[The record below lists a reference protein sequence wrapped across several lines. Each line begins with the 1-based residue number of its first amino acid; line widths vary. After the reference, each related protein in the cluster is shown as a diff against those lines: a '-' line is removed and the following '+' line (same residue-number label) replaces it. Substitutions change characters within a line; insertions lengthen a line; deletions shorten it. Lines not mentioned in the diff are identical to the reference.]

1 MVRLG
6 SSSKPATVSIGG
18 SSGKTTTTPA
28 KSSSSTSS
36 TAQKLSSLEKTLAP
50 ATQAKAPAPAPSIT
64 EFIKS
69 TGPTSL
75 PAYESETRL
84 DFQSKTTTVT
94 PAKAPTPT
102 APVSTSQTPAQAIQS
117 SIASSVN
124 VPITPELL
132 AARNEGLKPL
142 SAPIPTTGLGSK
154 VAVVATGGALK
165 GGIAAL
171 TEPEPVKTIKYV
183 PITAPTYSL
192 QETLAI
198 SEAMKK
204 ATELAT
210 PPSINVA
217 PVPLDEIATA
227 PAAKV
232 AAIANTLLENTARL
246 NQVLASATQPPA
258 AIDVSSKVEA
268 ALKSSLKT
276 GNVDKLQQTTNTIL
290 NAVNKVAEQAG
301 NVAVKKIDTEKAALY
316 SLSNSALNNLVSIA
330 NNEFNKAN
338 TVKTAT
344 DLKSAAD
351 KSVSKILEI
360 GKAADQV
367 TQLAKL
373 QVSNAVTQKKA
384 ENRTIADNAVQ
395 TATRLNAI
403 TIRPGQSAS
412 SVASA
417 IYSQLY
423 ADAPTSAAI
432 FAERMGA
439 INDALKPYVKSGKV
453 DSTKIASI
461 RQDLLPSIQAE
472 DWSKVSTGIDSED
485 QRRGIGKYAA
495 KSSTVSESKAT
506 PTAAPVSPGIATTT
520 GGGAG
525 ARAETKSVEKNIFT
539 QIGDAVT
546 GTYNTAIEKLFGT
559 GATPETKPK
568 TSTTAAKATISSTP
582 GAALDINKT
591 YVTPTGDV
599 LPGSKISK
607 VEFAKGGFSE
617 YTKPVPES
625 STSTTISTSVQK
637 PPGAVAVKGSVEGRV
652 VNVDPDVYK
661 ALKSTGYK
669 DNQIADSLA
678 SGKMGIY
685 ASNDGKVKIAMQ
697 SSVPN
702 AAMSD
707 SGLFSVET
715 FKTVKDSTGKS
726 VPVNEWS
733 YRKTAYL
740 GLSDTEIGD
749 LGQDLLNRAATL
761 DVGSAKKPET
771 GWADILITELGTIL
785 QVPDMRAADSG
796 MFTLKPLTNAQIPD
810 PLKDPWG
817 YADWLS
823 KKPYMAMMG
832 PGYENGYEVQPT
844 VQGLIQLDKI
854 AKDLAK
860 PGSTFTDVPV
870 IGGMNQYELF
880 KNALTYA
887 DAETVAEIA
896 KNNPRVILGAATDP
910 VMQPVLESKLGSTE
924 YKSTLDKAMT
934 PAEKKFTKDVEKE
947 RGFSSALTYLP
958 RGSDATDLQ
967 LYKGVQVLAFA
978 ENIVTEPLT
987 PSEAINTALA
997 PVIIF
1002 GVAPIR
1008 LVSKAGKI
1016 EEGLRLMKASDGT
1029 IDAYRGTELVGKIG
1043 YSVDN
1048 PNIIRLETMD
1058 GKIFELS
1065 KDGKEAV
1072 EVAATAKTTVAGEKT
1087 VTGKPIIPVAT
1098 AADAGKVPIVSSTA
1112 PGIGIRAADVKG
1124 GLLTTPTDAKT
1135 AAGIDI
1141 SRSVTGEPITAET
1154 LAARN
1159 AGLKPIG
1166 AASEKTISFKGV
1178 KTEAATETKFFDTKK
1193 NVIVDDGFKPFD
1205 VVDPTGNR
1213 FTIAK
1218 VRDTGVME
1226 TTDGRYLVDIDGKGN
1241 YYQVHK
1247 DYVPANK
1254 VVLTTDE
1261 YGNPAITKVSRP
1273 GSVDTWQVTYT
1284 DDFGEV
1290 HNVVTTRKITTN
1302 DDALE
1307 LAVEWDARLKALPDQ
1322 YQTVGSHAPTP
1333 VADEMLGGP
1342 NGYGG
1347 EMGDAGPIGGGGGG
1361 YIDDAT
1367 GGNIVTGQDVSQW
1380 TYNQNWG
1387 AELRSLDNGKTWQ
1400 VKDPETG
1407 NILSTTEYEELVLQR
1422 TADRSPKY
1430 DAELNTYTKLNKDGS
1445 RVYQDSAGNWV
1456 SKTDLDAER
1465 AAIARNNPTYTYGID
1480 EAKNNARTRTN
1491 SATGDVQY
1499 MDPQTGN
1506 WMSKEQFEKLLAA
1519 EETPIWNSEGGYYYF
1534 RKNDGTFEILNPY
1547 TNVRQTPEEYGKYLS
1562 DRLAETT
1569 PTTTTPTTTTPTEYT
1584 PSYVTPTQTEL
1595 SDLYNSLVSSLSSRT
1610 GGADAVADAWTRFTQ
1625 TADFGTLTQSGDV
1638 SLLAKAK
1645 NGEVLTETEIARV
1658 QYLRSQ
1664 MSDTARIAFDEAIGE
1679 TPINIMSL
1687 SDFQN
1692 HVTASRD
1699 SIKNLSDAD
1708 IKSSN
1713 LGPEKEI
1720 IVHQSKAEANMDD
1733 FLQFEE
1739 FKSASKA
1746 DQDVIMDEIRYFI
1759 GEPTTTSNL
1768 LDKFNTIKSTW
1779 TAKATLAWNKIVEAL
1794 KSAKELISQMPASW
1808 IDANAD
1814 YNMAELILGNNKYS
1828 DILIVTGTKGP
1839 TKASLAKAFEKATND
1854 GTIISGANDWQ
1865 AAVHKFKKMDGW
1877 VVRSPEGEF
1886 SFIRKNDIVFSADE
1900 AMNVAATPAKMFF
1913 WEKPVNVPTEFKVPD
1928 NASGSK
1934 VVAINKADPYAA
1946 DEAVWK
1952 GLTESGGLDFDMSK
1966 EFVKIDLLTEDGILW
1981 STVRE
1986 ADKSGSFQIGRTV
1999 EIVEKDAVRVG
2010 ELSGID
2016 LQNLDAATFRSLLED
2031 PDVISNI
2038 RAIPDEDLQYL
2049 TKYLDETR
2057 AKMVDDVRKS
2067 PEITPEVV
2075 PTETPSIKVPEE
2087 TPSTRTPET
2096 APDAITPESLASE
2109 YQEAQ
2114 RAVAAKTAER
2124 IAVEDEL
2131 SDLGRQIQ
2139 ELGSKLEAAPAR
2151 EKAGIKSQ
2159 IDGLKA
2165 QVDALK
2171 NRARRLNQEVY
2182 DSRNVQQARG
2192 NQIINGQT
2200 TVDDLIR
2207 QLDGLSVR
2215 DGRAALDEALAKSD
2229 DLKAYLRNTSREEAE
2244 SLAMA
2249 ISEKL
2254 GSDRS
2259 AAEKIM
2265 GFHYQ
2270 GAVSRIDDATRAK
2283 MSATDQEYIRKAM
2296 TRQLNQNDYQQVT
2309 RIVDNARAYEGVSV
2323 GADLGRLKL
2332 DNILDSSMAN
2342 KSDELRKLLEDP
2354 DVRAA
2359 LKDEAFA
2366 DEAFNK
2372 VYDVDPVVGQ
2382 RYQRAGQDAI
2392 ISDIKAHPNYNS
2404 LSGKQKEFIEAFY
2417 SKRIIT
2423 PDDLETL
2430 AQIREILPMDKFTKF
2445 IRGSVLG
2452 SAGAVARWAYRNKF
2466 KITGSLI
2473 GGWAVANSALFIYF
2487 AAEEGVQ
2494 SLIQLTGYNVPEDMF
2509 AEQMNAIGIPAIN
2522 SIKEKLAPFD
2532 WFLDNVPFARNVFP
2546 APDGFK
2552 WFMDWAA
2559 LGQIA
2564 DKLGK
2569 LERAG
2574 VWVKD
2579 EGCDSFG
2586 EGCWGHIRPESER
2599 PQYWALHPETIAFCN
2614 GDLVRRIYDMQDDGS
2629 VGPNNMIAKGL
2640 GITDPNEAIAV
2651 GLGHMI
2657 AAGNQGAKD
2666 TLTKEFTNAY
2676 NQLVKGGA
2684 ESELANQAYMNAK
2697 ANITAEPATGPVIT
2711 PDNYYVDQQG
2721 HVIKGS
2727 DVKDPSAIIGQMM
2740 PDGTV
2745 KSLTTVGSTS
2755 PVITMDGLT
2764 PQQRAVLG
2772 VAPTSIDA
2780 VSRYAQYNGSQPQD
2794 AIVWRAIFTNADGS
2808 INMKKLE
2815 SAYPDMTPAQITAIF
2830 QKEAVSKT
2838 ISNEL
2843 AAISDPVVLAAKIKE
2858 YKASGLVDDNARIEQ
2873 YMPAE
2878 QAAIFTARQN
2888 NPANFKVTATGT
2900 TVSWI
2905 DDTGYP
2911 HTTGIIQSGKLLNPL
2926 TGQYDI
2932 DQKKTTSDG
2941 SEYTIDTGK
2950 YAEFIN
2956 SGSTDIEAFLA
2967 NDENYNQTWRGSGSK
2982 TSGGGGGGGSGG
2994 YSSGRS
3000 GGSTYSKSTGETGI
3014 FIDAAGLNAD
3024 VYEGTERI
3032 GSTDEIISV
3041 EAGIHTITIKKD
3053 GYKPYTLPVQVYNGS
3068 IARKSVT
3075 LYQDTSTTTKS
3086 RAVRFAEAMG
3096 GVEAITPDHIVYA
3109 YAIAR
3114 SNTSLA
3120 SSAKSEAFPAI
3131 TGNWAF
3137 VADDVKELITLYR
3150 EA

>member
-28 KSSSSTSS
+28 SKTSSSSSS
-36 TAQKLSSLEKTLAP
+36 VDSKLSSLEKLLAP
-50 ATQAKAPAPAPSIT
+50 LSQPKAAPAPEPSYEHEKVL
-64 EFIKS
+64 EFY
-69 TGPTSL
+69 P
-75 PAYESETRL
+75 
-84 DFQSKTTTVT
+84 KT
-94 PAKAPTPT
+94 TPT
-102 APVSTSQTPAQAIQS
+102 APVKTATTTPTPAQAIQA
-117 SIASSVN
+117 SIASGVN
-124 VPITPELL
+124 VPITPETL

-142 SAPIPTTGLGSK
+142 SAPTPTTGLGSK
-154 VAVVATGGALK
+154 VAAVK

-204 ATELAT
+204 AVELAT

-232 AAIANTLLENTARL
+232 AAIANTLLENTTRL

-290 NAVNKVAEQAG
+290 NAVNKVAEQAS

-373 QVSNAVTQKKA
+373 QVSNAVKQKMT

-403 TIRPGQSAS
+403 TISPGQSAS
-412 SVASA
+412 SVASV

-423 ADAPTSAAI
+423 ADTPTSAAI
-432 FAERMGA
+432 VAERMGA

-506 PTAAPVSPGIATTT
+506 PTAAPVSPGIATTG

-568 TSTTAAKATISSTP
+568 TSTTAAKAAISSTP

-607 VEFAKGGFSE
+607 VEFAKGGFTE

-707 SGLFSVET
+707 SGLFSVEP

-771 GWADILITELGTIL
+771 GLADIVMTELGTVF

-796 MFTLKPLTNAQIPD
+796 MFTLKPLTNAQVPD

-823 KKPYMAMMG
+823 KKPYMALMG
-832 PGYENGYEVQPT
+832 EGFENGYQLQPT

-896 KNNPRVILGAATDP
+896 KNNPRAILGAATDP

-934 PAEKKFTKDVEKE
+934 TAEKKFTKDVEKE

-958 RGSDATDLQ
+958 RGSDAIDLQ

-978 ENIVTEPLT
+978 ESIVTEPLT
-987 PSEAINTALA
+987 PSEAVNTALA

-1002 GVAPIR
+1002 GAAPIR

-1098 AADAGKVPIVSSTA
+1098 AADAGKVPIVSSTT

-1166 AASEKTISFKGV
+1166 AASEKTISFKGAT
-1178 KTEAATETKFFDTKK
+1178 TEAATETKFFDMKK
-1193 NVIVDDGFKPFD
+1193 NVIVDDGFKPFS
-1205 VVDPTGNR
+1205 VVDPTGNK
-1213 FTIAK
+1213 FTITK
-1218 VRDTGVME
+1218 VRETGVME
-1226 TTDGRYLVDIDGKGN
+1226 TADGKFLVDIDGKGT

-1247 DYVPANK
+1247 DYVPANRTA
-1254 VVLTTDE
+1254 LALDE
-1261 YGNPAITKVSRP
+1261 AGNPMISKVSRP
-1273 GSVDTWQVTYT
+1273 GDVDTWQITYT
-1284 DDFGEV
+1284 DDFGNV
-1290 HNVVTTRKITTN
+1290 QNVVTTRQINNT
-1302 DDALE
+1302 DDALD
-1307 LAVEWDARLKALPDQ
+1307 LAIEWDARLKALPDQ
-1322 YQTVGSHAPTP
+1322 YQPVGSHAPTP

-1361 YIDDAT
+1361 YIDNAT

-1387 AELRSLDNGKTWQ
+1387 AELRSIDNGKTWQ

-1480 EAKNNARTRTN
+1480 ESKNNARTRTN

-1562 DRLAETT
+1562 DRLAETTPTTTT

-1664 MSDTARIAFDEAIGE
+1664 MSDTARIAFDEAMGE

-1814 YNMAELILGNNKYS
+1814 YNMAELILGNSKYS
-1828 DILIVTGTKGP
+1828 DILVVTGTKGP

-2016 LQNLDAATFRSLLED
+2016 LQNLDAAAFRALLED
-2031 PDVISNI
+2031 PSVVSSLK
-2038 RAIPDEDLQYL
+2038 AIPDEDLQYL
-2049 TKYLDETR
+2049 TKYLDDTR
-2057 AKMVDDVRKS
+2057 IKMVEDVRM
-2067 PEITPEVV
+2067 TPEVRPV
-2075 PTETPSIKVPEE
+2075 AEVTPTETPSIRVPEE
-2087 TPSTRTPET
+2087 TP
-2096 APDAITPESLASE
+2096 APSAVTPESLASE

-2114 RAVAAKTAER
+2114 KAVAAKIAER
-2124 IAVEDEL
+2124 IATEDKL

-2139 ELGSKLEAAPAR
+2139 ELGSKLEDAPSK
-2151 EKAGIKSQ
+2151 EKAGLKSQ

-2171 NRARRLNQEVY
+2171 NKARRLNQEVY
-2182 DSRNVQQARG
+2182 DTRNVQQARG
-2192 NQIINGQT
+2192 TQLINGQT
-2200 TVDDLIR
+2200 TVDDLVR
-2207 QLDGLSVR
+2207 QLDSMSVR
-2215 DGRAALDEALAKSD
+2215 DGKAALDEALAKSD
-2229 DLKAYLRNTSREEAE
+2229 DLKTYLRNTSREEAE
-2244 SLAMA
+2244 QLAMT

-2254 GSDRS
+2254 GSDRT

-2270 GAVSRIDDATRAK
+2270 GAVGRIDDATRAK

-2296 TRQLNQNDYQQVT
+2296 TRQLNQNDYQQIT
-2309 RIVDNARAYEGVSV
+2309 RIVDNAGAYQGVSV
-2323 GADLGRLKL
+2323 GSDLGRLKL
-2332 DNILDSSMAN
+2332 DNILDSSLAN
-2342 KSDELRKLLEDP
+2342 KSDELQKLLTDA
-2354 DVRAA
+2354 DVKVA
-2359 LKDEAFA
+2359 LKDETFA
-2366 DEAFNK
+2366 DEAFGRI
-2372 VYDVDPVVGQ
+2372 YDINPDVAT
-2382 RYQRAGQDAI
+2382 RYQKAAQDSI
-2392 ISDIKAHPNYNS
+2392 ISDMKADPKYNN
-2404 LSGKQKEFIEAFY
+2404 LSADDKKFIDEFY
-2417 SKRIIT
+2417 SKRT
-2423 PDDLETL
+2423 YTHEDMERL
-2430 AQIREILPMDKFTKF
+2430 ARIRQNMPASTFSRL
-2445 IRGSVLG
+2445 IRGGAIG
-2452 SAGAVARWAYRNKF
+2452 SASIIKNLATHPK
-2466 KITGSLI
+2466 SLI
-2473 GGWAVANSALFIYF
+2473 SGAFKTWILANGAMFVYF
-2487 AAEEGVQ
+2487 AVEEGLQ
-2494 SLIQLTGYNVPEDMF
+2494 TMIQMTGWNTPLDEYMEYMSGQGISSYEHAMSILSPFNWILDNIPGSGIIFPAAWGFRWYSEGP
-2509 AEQMNAIGIPAIN
+2509 AIGLM
-2522 SIKEKLAPFD
+2522 S
-2532 WFLDNVPFARNVFP
+2532 
-2546 APDGFK
+2546 
-2552 WFMDWAA
+2552 
-2559 LGQIA
+2559 
-2564 DKLGK
+2564 DKIDK
-2569 LERAG
+2569 G
-2574 VWVKD
+2574 VRGGLWTKD
-2579 EGCDSFG
+2579 ESCEFG
-2586 EGCWGHIRPESER
+2586 PGCWGQIRPESER
-2599 PQYWALHPETIAFCN
+2599 PAYWAQHPETMAHLD
-2614 GDLVRRIYDMQDDGS
+2614 GDTLRRIYDIQADGS
-2629 VGPNNMIAKGL
+2629 IGPNNLIAKGL
-2640 GITDPNEAIAV
+2640 GITDPELAKQI
-2651 GLGHMI
+2651 GLGHFI
-2657 AAGNQGAKD
+2657 AASNQGAKD
-2666 TLTKEFTNAY
+2666 TLTKEFGGAY
-2676 NQLVKGGA
+2676 DLLVKGGA
-2684 ESELANQAYMNAK
+2684 ISELANKAYTDLVGPTTT
-2697 ANITAEPATGPVIT
+2697 ITID
-2711 PDNYYVDQQG
+2711 PDAQYVDQTG
-2721 HVIKGS
+2721 KVVYGRDIT
-2727 DVKDPSAIIGQMM
+2727 DPSQIIGQVMA
-2740 PDGTV
+2740 DGTV
-2745 KSLTTVGSTS
+2745 RQLSTIGSTT
-2755 PVITMDGLT
+2755 PGMTAEGITA
-2764 PQQRAVLG
+2764 QQRAVLA
-2772 VAPTSIDA
+2772 VAPTSLDA
-2780 VSRYAQYNGSQPQD
+2780 ATKYAQYGKTGTD
-2794 AIVWRAIFTNADGS
+2794 ADAVMWRSIFLNPDGS
-2808 INMKKLE
+2808 LDVSKLK
-2815 SAYPDMTPAQITAIF
+2815 SMYPDMTAAQMSAIF
-2830 QKEAVSKT
+2830 PKEAINKAIQNDLASAT
-2838 ISNEL
+2838 DPTEL
-2843 AAISDPVVLAAKIKE
+2843 SRKIAE
-2858 YKASGLVDDNARIEQ
+2858 YKASGLIDENARIEQ
-2873 YMPAE
+2873 YMPAD

-2888 NPANFKVTATGT
+2888 NPANFKATASGNTL
-2900 TVSWI
+2900 SWI

-2911 HTTGIIQSGKLLNPL
+2911 HTANIIQSGKLFNPT

-2932 DQKKTTSDG
+2932 DQKKTESDG
-2941 SEYTIDTGK
+2941 SEFTIDTGK

-2956 SGSTDIEAFLA
+2956 SGSKDIAAFLA
-2967 NDENYNQTWRGSGSK
+2967 DKENYIQTWKGTGSTSK
-2982 TSGGGGGGGSGG
+2982 TSSGGGGGGGS
-2994 YSSGRS
+2994 SSYKS

-3014 FIDAAGLNAD
+3014 FIDAAGLNAE
-3024 VYEGTERI
+3024 VYENGAVI
-3032 GSTDEIISV
+3032 GSTDEIIGV
-3041 EAGIHTITIKKD
+3041 EAGVHTITIKKD

>member
-69 TGPTSL
+69 TGPTSQ

-204 ATELAT
+204 AVELAT

-290 NAVNKVAEQAG
+290 NAVNKVAEQAS

-338 TVKTAT
+338 AVKTAT

-373 QVSNAVTQKKA
+373 QVSNAVKQKMT

-403 TIRPGQSAS
+403 TISPGQSAS
-412 SVASA
+412 SVASV

-423 ADAPTSAAI
+423 ADTPTSAAI
-432 FAERMGA
+432 VAERMGA

-485 QRRGIGKYAA
+485 RKRGIGKYAA
-495 KSSTVSESKAT
+495 KSSTVSESKAA
-506 PTAAPVSPGIATTT
+506 PTTAPTSPGTATTT
-520 GGGAG
+520 GSGAG
-525 ARAETKSVEKNIFT
+525 ARAETKSVEKNMFA
-539 QIGDAVT
+539 QISDAVT
-546 GTYNTAIEKLFGT
+546 GTYNTAIGKLFGT

-568 TSTTAAKATISSTP
+568 TSTTAAKAAISSTP

-607 VEFAKGGFSE
+607 VEFAKGGFTE
-617 YTKPVPES
+617 YTKPVPKS

-761 DVGSAKKPET
+761 DVGSAKTPKT
-771 GWADILITELGTIL
+771 GWVDSIVTELGTL
-785 QVPDMRAADSG
+785 VQVPDMRSVDSG

-810 PLKDPWG
+810 AKTDPLG

-823 KKPYMAMMG
+823 KKPYMELMG
-832 PGYENGYEVQPT
+832 PGYENGYQVQPT
-844 VQGLIQLDKI
+844 VSGLIQMNQI
-854 AKDLAK
+854 AKDLSK
-860 PGSTFTDVPV
+860 PGTTLADVPV
-870 IGGMNQYELF
+870 VGGLNQYEVF
-880 KNALTYA
+880 KNAITYA
-887 DAETVAEIA
+887 DKATIAEIA
-896 KNNPRVILGAATDP
+896 KNNPRAILGAATDV
-910 VMQPVLESKLGSTE
+910 VMQPVLEAKLGSAG
-924 YKSTLDKAMT
+924 YKNTINNAMT
-934 PAEKKFTKDVEKE
+934 SDEKKYVDEMEKE
-947 RGFSSALTYLP
+947 RGFS
-958 RGSDATDLQ
+958 
-967 LYKGVQVLAFA
+967 
-978 ENIVTEPLT
+978 
-987 PSEAINTALA
+987 TALA
-997 PVIIF
+997 YLPTAAAGKDLMNYSSAQTLALAESVIGPITPSATLNAALF
-1002 GVAPIR
+1002 LPLTIGASPIR

-1016 EEGLRLMKASDGT
+1016 EDGLQLIKAADGT
-1029 IDAYRGTELVGKIG
+1029 IDAYRGTEIIGKVGAAAN
-1043 YSVDN
+1043 D
-1048 PNIIRLETMD
+1048 PNVIRLETLD
-1058 GKIFELS
+1058 GKVFELS
-1065 KDGKEAV
+1065 RDGKQAV
-1072 EVAATAKTTVAGEKT
+1072 EVAATTKTTIAGEQT
-1087 VTGKPIIPVAT
+1087 VTGKPIIPVTKAVDAT
-1098 AADAGKVPIVSSTA
+1098 KVPTVSSTA
-1112 PGIGIRAADVKG
+1112 PGIGIRAGETPG
-1124 GLLTTPTDAKT
+1124 GMLTIPTDAKA
-1135 AAGIDI
+1135 AAGVDT
-1141 SRSVTGEPITAET
+1141 SKLTRSVTGEPITAET

-1159 AGLKPIG
+1159 EGLKPLG
-1166 AASEKTISFKGV
+1166 AASEKTKTISFAGT
-1178 KTEAATETKFFDTKK
+1178 KTDATTETKFFDMKK
-1193 NVIVDDGFKPFD
+1193 NVIIDDGFKQFD

-1273 GSVDTWQVTYT
+1273 GSVDTWQITYM

-1290 HNVVTTRKITTN
+1290 QNVVTTRKITTN

-1322 YQTVGSHAPTP
+1322 YQPTGSHAPTP

-1367 GGNIVTGQDVSQW
+1367 GGNIVAGQDVSQW

-1664 MSDTARIAFDEAIGE
+1664 MSDTARIAFDEAMGE

-1794 KSAKELISQMPASW
+1794 KSAKELISQMPVSW
-1808 IDANAD
+1808 IDDNAD
-1814 YNMAELILGNNKYS
+1814 FNMAELILGNSKYS
-1828 DILIVTGTKGP
+1828 DILVVTGTKGP
-1839 TKASLAKAFEKATND
+1839 TKASLVKAFEKATQE
-1854 GTIISGANDWQ
+1854 GTVIAGANDWQ

-2038 RAIPDEDLQYL
+2038 RAIPDEELQYL
-2049 TKYLDETR
+2049 TKYLDDTR
-2057 AKMVDDVRKS
+2057 VAMVDDIRK
-2067 PEITPEVV
+2067 TPEVRPAVETV
-2075 PTETPSIKVPEE
+2075 PTETPSIRVPEE
-2087 TPSTRTPET
+2087 APSPGAVTPEG
-2096 APDAITPESLASE
+2096 LASE

-2114 RAVAAKTAER
+2114 KAVAAKTAER
-2124 IAVEDEL
+2124 IATEDEL
-2131 SDLGRQIQ
+2131 SNLGRQMQ
-2139 ELGSKLEAAPAR
+2139 ELGAKLEDAPSR

-2165 QVDALK
+2165 QADALK

-2182 DSRNVQQARG
+2182 DTRNVQQSRG
-2192 NQIINGQT
+2192 NQLINGQT
-2200 TVDDLIR
+2200 TVDDLLN

-2215 DGRAALDEALAKSD
+2215 DGRSALDEALAKSE
-2229 DLKAYLRNTSREEAE
+2229 DLKTYLRNTSREEAE
-2244 SLAMA
+2244 QLAMS

-2270 GAVSRIDDATRAK
+2270 GAVGRIDDVTRAK

-2309 RIVDNARAYEGVSV
+2309 RIVDNAGAYQGVSAE
-2323 GADLGRLKL
+2323 ADLGRLKL
-2332 DNILDSSMAN
+2332 DNILDSSMAG
-2342 KSDELRKLLEDP
+2342 KTDELKKLLADK

-2359 LKDEAFA
+2359 LKDETFA
-2366 DEAFNK
+2366 DEAFGK
-2372 VYDVDPVVGQ
+2372 IYDVDPNVATQ
-2382 RYQRAGQDAI
+2382 YQKAAQDRIIADMKADPKYNNLSAGD
-2392 ISDIKAHPNYNS
+2392 K
-2404 LSGKQKEFIEAFY
+2404 KFIDEFY
-2417 SKRIIT
+2417 SKRTYTHEDMERLARIRQNMPASTFSRLIRGGVIGSASIIKNLATHPKSLIKGAFKTWIVANGAMFVYFAVEEGIQTMIQMTGWNT
-2423 PDDLETL
+2423 PIDEYMEYMNGQGI
-2430 AQIREILPMDKFTKF
+2430 ASYEHAMEILSPFNWILDN
-2445 IRGSVLG
+2445 IPG
-2452 SAGAVARWAYRNKF
+2452 SAIIFPTAWGFRWY
-2466 KITGSLI
+2466 
-2473 GGWAVANSALFIYF
+2473 
-2487 AAEEGVQ
+2487 AE
-2494 SLIQLTGYNVPEDMF
+2494 D
-2509 AEQMNAIGIPAIN
+2509 AAIGLMNDKI
-2522 SIKEKLAPFD
+2522 EKG
-2532 WFLDNVPFARNVFP
+2532 N
-2546 APDGFK
+2546 
-2552 WFMDWAA
+2552 
-2559 LGQIA
+2559 
-2564 DKLGK
+2564 
-2569 LERAG
+2569 RAG
-2574 VWVKD
+2574 LWIKD
-2579 EGCDSFG
+2579 ESCKFG
-2586 EGCWGHIRPESER
+2586 PGCWGKIRPESER
-2599 PQYWALHPETIAFCN
+2599 PAYWAQHPETMANID
-2614 GDLVRRIYDMQDDGS
+2614 GDTLRRIYDIQPDGS
-2629 VGPNNMIAKGL
+2629 IGPNNLIAKGL
-2640 GITDPNEAIAV
+2640 GITDPELAKQI
-2651 GLGHMI
+2651 GLGHFI
-2657 AAGNQGAKD
+2657 SASNQGAKD
-2666 TLTKEFTNAY
+2666 TLTKEFGGAY
-2676 NQLVKGGA
+2676 DLLIKGGA
-2684 ESELANQAYMNAK
+2684 ISELANKAYLEAKGQTSTMTIDPNAQY
-2697 ANITAEPATGPVIT
+2697 IDQTGKVIL
-2711 PDNYYVDQQG
+2711 G
-2721 HVIKGS
+2721 K
-2727 DVKDPSAIIGQMM
+2727 DVTDPSQIIGQVM

-2745 KSLTTVGSTS
+2745 KQLSTIGSTT
-2755 PVITMDGLT
+2755 PGMTAEGITA
-2764 PQQRAVLG
+2764 QQRAVLA
-2772 VAPTSIDA
+2772 VAPTSLDA
-2780 VSRYAQYNGSQPQD
+2780 ATKYAQYGKTGTD
-2794 AIVWRAIFTNADGS
+2794 ADAVMWRSIFLKSDGS
-2808 INMKKLE
+2808 LDVDKLK
-2815 SAYPDMTPAQITAIF
+2815 SMYPDMTAAQMSAIF
-2830 QKEAVSKT
+2830 PKEAINKSIQNDLASATSPTELSK
-2838 ISNEL
+2838 
-2843 AAISDPVVLAAKIKE
+2843 KIAE
-2858 YKASGLVDDNARIEQ
+2858 YKASGLIDENARIEQ
-2873 YMPAE
+2873 YMPAD

-2888 NPANFKVTATGT
+2888 NPANFRISATGT
-2900 TVSWI
+2900 TISWI

-2911 HTTGIIQSGKLLNPL
+2911 HTTNMIQSGKLLNPA

-2941 SEYTIDTGK
+2941 SEYTIDPGK
-2950 YAEFIN
+2950 YAAFIN

-2967 NDENYNQTWRGSGSK
+2967 DNENYNQTWRGSGTTSK
-2982 TSGGGGGGGSGG
+2982 SSGGGGGGGSSG
-2994 YSSGRS
+2994 YKS
-3000 GGSTYSKSTGETGI
+3000 GGSTYTKSTGETGI
-3014 FIDAAGLNAD
+3014 FIDSAGLNAE
-3024 VYEGTERI
+3024 VYENGALI
-3032 GSTDEIISV
+3032 GSTDEIIGV
-3041 EAGIHTITIKKD
+3041 EAGVHTITIKKD

-3086 RAVRFAEAMG
+3086 RAARFAEAMG
-3096 GVEAITPDHIVYA
+3096 GIEAITPDHIVYA
-3109 YAIAR
+3109 YAVAR
-3114 SNTSLA
+3114 NNTSLA
-3120 SSAKSEAFPAI
+3120 TSAKSEAFPAI

-3137 VADDVKELITLYR
+3137 VADDVKELIALYR

>member
-1 MVRLG
+1 
-6 SSSKPATVSIGG
+6 
-18 SSGKTTTTPA
+18 
-28 KSSSSTSS
+28 
-36 TAQKLSSLEKTLAP
+36 
-50 ATQAKAPAPAPSIT
+50 
-64 EFIKS
+64 
-69 TGPTSL
+69 
-75 PAYESETRL
+75 
-84 DFQSKTTTVT
+84 
-94 PAKAPTPT
+94 
-102 APVSTSQTPAQAIQS
+102 
-117 SIASSVN
+117 
-124 VPITPELL
+124 
-132 AARNEGLKPL
+132 
-142 SAPIPTTGLGSK
+142 
-154 VAVVATGGALK
+154 
-165 GGIAAL
+165 
-171 TEPEPVKTIKYV
+171 
-183 PITAPTYSL
+183 
-192 QETLAI
+192 
-198 SEAMKK
+198 
-204 ATELAT
+204 
-210 PPSINVA
+210 
-217 PVPLDEIATA
+217 
-227 PAAKV
+227 
-232 AAIANTLLENTARL
+232 
-246 NQVLASATQPPA
+246 
-258 AIDVSSKVEA
+258 
-268 ALKSSLKT
+268 
-276 GNVDKLQQTTNTIL
+276 
-290 NAVNKVAEQAG
+290 
-301 NVAVKKIDTEKAALY
+301 
-316 SLSNSALNNLVSIA
+316 
-330 NNEFNKAN
+330 
-338 TVKTAT
+338 
-344 DLKSAAD
+344 
-351 KSVSKILEI
+351 
-360 GKAADQV
+360 
-367 TQLAKL
+367 
-373 QVSNAVTQKKA
+373 
-384 ENRTIADNAVQ
+384 
-395 TATRLNAI
+395 
-403 TIRPGQSAS
+403 
-412 SVASA
+412 
-417 IYSQLY
+417 
-423 ADAPTSAAI
+423 
-432 FAERMGA
+432 
-439 INDALKPYVKSGKV
+439 
-453 DSTKIASI
+453 
-461 RQDLLPSIQAE
+461 
-472 DWSKVSTGIDSED
+472 
-485 QRRGIGKYAA
+485 
-495 KSSTVSESKAT
+495 
-506 PTAAPVSPGIATTT
+506 
-520 GGGAG
+520 
-525 ARAETKSVEKNIFT
+525 
-539 QIGDAVT
+539 
-546 GTYNTAIEKLFGT
+546 
-559 GATPETKPK
+559 
-568 TSTTAAKATISSTP
+568 
-582 GAALDINKT
+582 
-591 YVTPTGDV
+591 
-599 LPGSKISK
+599 
-607 VEFAKGGFSE
+607 
-617 YTKPVPES
+617 
-625 STSTTISTSVQK
+625 
-637 PPGAVAVKGSVEGRV
+637 
-652 VNVDPDVYK
+652 
-661 ALKSTGYK
+661 
-669 DNQIADSLA
+669 
-678 SGKMGIY
+678 
-685 ASNDGKVKIAMQ
+685 
-697 SSVPN
+697 
-702 AAMSD
+702 
-707 SGLFSVET
+707 
-715 FKTVKDSTGKS
+715 
-726 VPVNEWS
+726 
-733 YRKTAYL
+733 
-740 GLSDTEIGD
+740 
-749 LGQDLLNRAATL
+749 
-761 DVGSAKKPET
+761 
-771 GWADILITELGTIL
+771 
-785 QVPDMRAADSG
+785 
-796 MFTLKPLTNAQIPD
+796 
-810 PLKDPWG
+810 
-817 YADWLS
+817 
-823 KKPYMAMMG
+823 
-832 PGYENGYEVQPT
+832 
-844 VQGLIQLDKI
+844 
-854 AKDLAK
+854 
-860 PGSTFTDVPV
+860 
-870 IGGMNQYELF
+870 
-880 KNALTYA
+880 
-887 DAETVAEIA
+887 
-896 KNNPRVILGAATDP
+896 
-910 VMQPVLESKLGSTE
+910 
-924 YKSTLDKAMT
+924 
-934 PAEKKFTKDVEKE
+934 
-947 RGFSSALTYLP
+947 
-958 RGSDATDLQ
+958 
-967 LYKGVQVLAFA
+967 
-978 ENIVTEPLT
+978 
-987 PSEAINTALA
+987 
-997 PVIIF
+997 
-1002 GVAPIR
+1002 
-1008 LVSKAGKI
+1008 
-1016 EEGLRLMKASDGT
+1016 
-1029 IDAYRGTELVGKIG
+1029 
-1043 YSVDN
+1043 
-1048 PNIIRLETMD
+1048 
-1058 GKIFELS
+1058 
-1065 KDGKEAV
+1065 
-1072 EVAATAKTTVAGEKT
+1072 
-1087 VTGKPIIPVAT
+1087 
-1098 AADAGKVPIVSSTA
+1098 
-1112 PGIGIRAADVKG
+1112 
-1124 GLLTTPTDAKT
+1124 
-1135 AAGIDI
+1135 
-1141 SRSVTGEPITAET
+1141 
-1154 LAARN
+1154 
-1159 AGLKPIG
+1159 
-1166 AASEKTISFKGV
+1166 
-1178 KTEAATETKFFDTKK
+1178 
-1193 NVIVDDGFKPFD
+1193 
-1205 VVDPTGNR
+1205 
-1213 FTIAK
+1213 
-1218 VRDTGVME
+1218 
-1226 TTDGRYLVDIDGKGN
+1226 
-1241 YYQVHK
+1241 VHK
-1247 DYVPANK
+1247 DYVPAKK
-1254 VVLTTDE
+1254 VALTVDE
-1261 YGNPAITKVSRP
+1261 SGNPIITKVSRP
-1273 GSVDTWQVTYT
+1273 GSVDTWQITYT
-1284 DDFGEV
+1284 DDFGNV
-1290 HNVVTTRKITTN
+1290 QDVVTTRPITTN
-1302 DDALE
+1302 DDALA
-1307 LAVEWDARLKALPDQ
+1307 LATEWDARLKSLPEQ
-1322 YQTVGSHAPTP
+1322 YQGTGSHAPTS
-1333 VADEMLGGP
+1333 VSDEMLGGP
-1342 NGYGG
+1342 DGYGG
-1347 EMGDAGPIGGGGGG
+1347 EMGDAGPIGGGGG
-1361 YIDDAT
+1361 YVDDAT
-1367 GGNIVTGQDVSQW
+1367 GGSIVTGQDVSQW
-1380 TYNQNWG
+1380 AYNQNWG
-1387 AELRSLDNGKTWQ
+1387 TELRSLDNGKTWQ

-1407 NILSTTEYEELVLQR
+1407 NILSTTEYEELVLKR

-1445 RVYQDSAGNWV
+1445 KVYQDSAGNWV
-1456 SKTDLDAER
+1456 SKADLDAER

-1480 EAKNNARTRTN
+1480 ETKNNARTRTN
-1491 SATGDVQY
+1491 SVTQEVQY

-1506 WMSKEQFEKLLAA
+1506 WLSKEQFDKLMEA
-1519 EETPIWNSEGGYYYF
+1519 EEAPIWNSEGGYYYF
-1534 RKNDGTFEILNPY
+1534 RNKDGTFEILNPY

-1562 DRLAETT
+1562 DRLAATT
-1569 PTTTTPTTTTPTEYT
+1569 PTTTTPTITTPTTTTPTEYV
-1584 PSYVTPTQTEL
+1584 PSYVAPTQSEL
-1595 SDLYNSLVSSLSSRT
+1595 STLYNDMIASLAARE
-1610 GGADAVADAWTRFTQ
+1610 GGVEGVADAWTRFTQ
-1625 TADFGTLTQSGDV
+1625 TADFGQFAQSGDV

-1645 NGEVLTETEIARV
+1645 NGEILTETEIARI

-1664 MSDTARIAFDEAIGE
+1664 MSDAARIAFDEAVGDA
-1679 TPINIMSL
+1679 PINMMPL
-1687 SDFQN
+1687 SEFQN
-1692 HVTASRD
+1692 HVTASKD

-1720 IVHQSKAEANMDD
+1720 IVHQAKAEANMDD
-1733 FLQFEE
+1733 FLQFNE
-1739 FKSASKA
+1739 FKEASKA

-1759 GEPTTTSNL
+1759 GEPTTTPNL
-1768 LDKFNTIKSTW
+1768 LEKFNAIKATW
-1779 TAKATLAWNKIVEAL
+1779 TAKATLAWNKIVESL

-1808 IDANAD
+1808 LDENAD
-1814 YNMAELILGNNKYS
+1814 FSMAELILGNSKYS
-1828 DILIVTGTKGP
+1828 DILVVTGTKGP
-1839 TKASLAKAFEKATND
+1839 TKASLAKAFEKALQD
-1854 GTIISGANDWQ
+1854 GHAITGANGWQ
-1865 AAVHKFKKMDGW
+1865 AAPHKFKKMDGW
-1877 VVRSPEGEF
+1877 AVRSPEGEF
-1886 SFIRKNDIVFSADE
+1886 QFIRKNDIVFSADE
-1900 AMNVAATPAKMFF
+1900 AMNVASTPVKMFF
-1913 WEKPVNVPTEFKVPD
+1913 WEKPVNVPTDFRVPE

-1934 VVAINKADPYAA
+1934 IVAISKADPYAA

-1952 GLTESGGLDFDMSK
+1952 GLTESGGLDFDMTK
-1966 EFVKIDLLTEDGILW
+1966 DFVKIDLLTEDGILW

-1986 ADKSGSFQIGRTV
+1986 ADKSNAFQIGRTV
-1999 EIVEKDAVRVG
+1999 EVVEKDAVRIG
-2010 ELSGID
+2010 EMSGID
-2016 LQNLDAATFRSLLED
+2016 LQRLDADTFKALVDD
-2031 PDVISNI
+2031 PNVQALI
-2038 RAIPDEDLQYL
+2038 RGIPDEDLQYL

-2309 RIVDNARAYEGVSV
+2309 RIVDNAKAYEGVSV

-2579 EGCDSFG
+2579 EGCDSVG

-2666 TLTKEFTNAY
+2666 TLTKEFTSAY

-3053 GYKPYTLPVQVYNGS
+3053 GYKPYTLPVQVYSGS

-3075 LYQDTSTTTKS
+3075 LYQDTTPDDTKS
-3086 RAVRFAEAMG
+3086 RAVRFVDAMG
-3096 GVEAITPDHIVYA
+3096 GIEAITPDHIVYA

-3114 SNTSLA
+3114 SNTELA
-3120 SSAKSEAFPAI
+3120 TTAKAEATPKI

-3137 VADDVKELITLYR
+3137 VADDVKELIALYR

>member
-36 TAQKLSSLEKTLAP
+36 T
-50 ATQAKAPAPAPSIT
+50 TQAKTPAPSITEFIKSTGPTSLPAPAPSIT

-75 PAYESETRL
+75 PAYESET
-84 DFQSKTTTVT
+84 QTTTVT

-117 SIASSVN
+117 SIASGVN
-124 VPITPELL
+124 VPITPETL

-154 VAVVATGGALK
+154 VAAVATGGALK

-204 ATELAT
+204 AVELAT

-232 AAIANTLLENTARL
+232 AAIANTLLENTTRL

-290 NAVNKVAEQAG
+290 NAVNKVAEQAS

-338 TVKTAT
+338 AVKTAT

-373 QVSNAVTQKKA
+373 QVSNAVKQKMT

-403 TIRPGQSAS
+403 TISPGQSSS

-423 ADAPTSAAI
+423 ANTPAPAATV
-432 FAERMGA
+432 AERMGA
-439 INDALKPYVKSGKV
+439 INDALKPYVKSGKI

-461 RQDLLPSIQAE
+461 RQDLLPLIQAE

-495 KSSTVSESKAT
+495 KSSTVSESKAA
-506 PTAAPVSPGIATTT
+506 PTTAPVSPGIATTT

-525 ARAETKSVEKNIFT
+525 ARAETKSVEKNIFA

-546 GTYNTAIEKLFGT
+546 GAYNTAIEKLFGT

-568 TSTTAAKATISSTP
+568 TSTTAAKAAISSTP

-607 VEFAKGGFSE
+607 VEFAKGGFTE

-707 SGLFSVET
+707 SGLFSVEP

-771 GWADILITELGTIL
+771 GWADILITELGTVL

-796 MFTLKPLTNAQIPD
+796 MFTLKPLTNAQVPD

-817 YADWLS
+817 YAEWVS
-823 KKPYMAMMG
+823 KKPYMALMG
-832 PGYENGYEVQPT
+832 EGFENGYQLQPT

-978 ENIVTEPLT
+978 ESIVTEPLT
-987 PSEAINTALA
+987 PSEAVNTALA

-1112 PGIGIRAADVKG
+1112 PGIGIRAADVEG

-1166 AASEKTISFKGV
+1166 AASEKTTSFKGV

-1380 TYNQNWG
+1380 THNQNWG

-1480 EAKNNARTRTN
+1480 ESKNNARTRTN

-1562 DRLAETT
+1562 DRLAETTPTTTT

-1664 MSDTARIAFDEAIGE
+1664 MSDTARIAFDEAMGE
-1679 TPINIMSL
+1679 TPINIMPL

-1814 YNMAELILGNNKYS
+1814 YNMAELILGNSKYS
-1828 DILIVTGTKGP
+1828 DILVVTGTKGP
-1839 TKASLAKAFEKATND
+1839 TKASLAKAFEKATNE

-2016 LQNLDAATFRSLLED
+2016 LQNLDAATFRSLLKD

-2038 RAIPDEDLQYL
+2038 RAIPDEELQYL
-2049 TKYLDETR
+2049 TKYLDDTR
-2057 AKMVDDVRKS
+2057 VAMVDDIRK
-2067 PEITPEVV
+2067 TPEVRPAVETV
-2075 PTETPSIKVPEE
+2075 PTETPSIRVPEE
-2087 TPSTRTPET
+2087 APSPGAVTPEG
-2096 APDAITPESLASE
+2096 LASE

-2114 RAVAAKTAER
+2114 KAVAAKTAER
-2124 IAVEDEL
+2124 IATEDEL
-2131 SDLGRQIQ
+2131 SNLGRQMQ
-2139 ELGSKLEAAPAR
+2139 ELGAKLEDAPSR

-2165 QVDALK
+2165 QADALK

-2182 DSRNVQQARG
+2182 DTRNVQQSRG
-2192 NQIINGQT
+2192 NQLINGQT
-2200 TVDDLIR
+2200 TVDDLLN

-2215 DGRAALDEALAKSD
+2215 DGRSALDEALAKSE
-2229 DLKAYLRNTSREEAE
+2229 DLKTYLRNTSREEAE
-2244 SLAMA
+2244 QLAMS

-2270 GAVSRIDDATRAK
+2270 GAVGRIDDVTRAK

-2309 RIVDNARAYEGVSV
+2309 RIVDNAGAYQGVSAE
-2323 GADLGRLKL
+2323 ADLGRLKL
-2332 DNILDSSMAN
+2332 DNILDSSMAG
-2342 KSDELRKLLEDP
+2342 KTDELKKLLTDK

-2366 DEAFNK
+2366 DEAFGK
-2372 VYDVDPVVGQ
+2372 IYDVDPNVATQ
-2382 RYQRAGQDAI
+2382 YQKAAQDRIIADMKADPKYNNLSAGD
-2392 ISDIKAHPNYNS
+2392 K
-2404 LSGKQKEFIEAFY
+2404 KFIDEFY
-2417 SKRIIT
+2417 SKRTYTHEDMERLARIRQNMPASTFSRLIRGGAIGSANIIKNLATHPKSLIKGAFKTWIVANGAMFVYFAVEEGIQTMIQMTGWNT
-2423 PDDLETL
+2423 PIDEYMEYMNGQGI
-2430 AQIREILPMDKFTKF
+2430 ASYEHAMEILSPFNWILDN
-2445 IRGSVLG
+2445 IPG
-2452 SAGAVARWAYRNKF
+2452 SAIIFPTAWGFRWY
-2466 KITGSLI
+2466 
-2473 GGWAVANSALFIYF
+2473 
-2487 AAEEGVQ
+2487 AE
-2494 SLIQLTGYNVPEDMF
+2494 D
-2509 AEQMNAIGIPAIN
+2509 AAIGLMNDKI
-2522 SIKEKLAPFD
+2522 EKG
-2532 WFLDNVPFARNVFP
+2532 N
-2546 APDGFK
+2546 
-2552 WFMDWAA
+2552 
-2559 LGQIA
+2559 
-2564 DKLGK
+2564 
-2569 LERAG
+2569 RAG
-2574 VWVKD
+2574 LWIKD
-2579 EGCDSFG
+2579 ESCKFG
-2586 EGCWGHIRPESER
+2586 PGCWGKIRPESER
-2599 PQYWALHPETIAFCN
+2599 PAYWAQHPETMANID
-2614 GDLVRRIYDMQDDGS
+2614 GDTLRRIYDIQPDGS
-2629 VGPNNMIAKGL
+2629 IGPNNLIAKGL
-2640 GITDPNEAIAV
+2640 GITDPELAKQI
-2651 GLGHMI
+2651 GLGHFI
-2657 AAGNQGAKD
+2657 SASNQGAKD
-2666 TLTKEFTNAY
+2666 TLTKEFGGAY
-2676 NQLVKGGA
+2676 DLLVKGGA
-2684 ESELANQAYMNAK
+2684 VSEMANKAYLDA
-2697 ANITAEPATGPVIT
+2697 
-2711 PDNYYVDQQG
+2711 
-2721 HVIKGS
+2721 KGS
-2727 DVKDPSAIIGQMM
+2727 ATAFTIDPNAQYIDQTGKVISGKDVTDPSQIIGQVMA
-2740 PDGTV
+2740 DGTV
-2745 KSLTTVGSTS
+2745 RQLSTIGSTT
-2755 PVITMDGLT
+2755 PGMTAEGITA
-2764 PQQRAVLG
+2764 QQRAVLA
-2772 VAPTSIDA
+2772 VAPTSLDA
-2780 VSRYAQYNGSQPQD
+2780 ATKYAQYGKTGTD
-2794 AIVWRAIFTNADGS
+2794 ADAVMWRSIFLKSDGS
-2808 INMKKLE
+2808 LDVDKLK
-2815 SAYPDMTPAQITAIF
+2815 SMYPDMTAAQMSAIF
-2830 QKEAVSKT
+2830 PKEAINKSIQNDLASATSPTELSK
-2838 ISNEL
+2838 
-2843 AAISDPVVLAAKIKE
+2843 KIAE
-2858 YKASGLVDDNARIEQ
+2858 YKASGLIDENARIEQ
-2873 YMPAE
+2873 YMPAD

-2888 NPANFKVTATGT
+2888 NPANFRISATGT
-2900 TVSWI
+2900 TISWI

-2911 HTTGIIQSGKLLNPL
+2911 HTTNMIQSGKLLNPA

-2941 SEYTIDTGK
+2941 SEYTIDPGK
-2950 YAEFIN
+2950 YAAFIN

-2967 NDENYNQTWRGSGSK
+2967 DNENYNQTWRGSGTTSK
-2982 TSGGGGGGGSGG
+2982 STGGGGGGGGSSG
-2994 YSSGRS
+2994 YKS
-3000 GGSTYSKSTGETGI
+3000 GGSTYTKSTGETGI
-3014 FIDAAGLNAD
+3014 FIDSAGLNAE
-3024 VYEGTERI
+3024 VYENGALI
-3032 GSTDEIISV
+3032 GSTDEIIGV
-3041 EAGIHTITIKKD
+3041 EAGVHTITIKKD

-3075 LYQDTSTTTKS
+3075 LYQDNSTTTKS

-3096 GVEAITPDHIVYA
+3096 GIEAITPDHIVYA

-3114 SNTSLA
+3114 SNTGLA

-3137 VADDVKELITLYR
+3137 VADDVKELIALYR

>member
-69 TGPTSL
+69 TGPTSQ

-94 PAKAPTPT
+94 PVKAPTPT
-102 APVSTSQTPAQAIQS
+102 APVSTSKTPAQAIQS

-124 VPITPELL
+124 VPITPETL

-154 VAVVATGGALK
+154 VAAVATGGALK

-290 NAVNKVAEQAG
+290 NAVNKVAEQAS

-338 TVKTAT
+338 AVKTAT

-373 QVSNAVTQKKA
+373 QVSNAVKQKMT

-403 TIRPGQSAS
+403 TISPGQSAS
-412 SVASA
+412 SVASV

-423 ADAPTSAAI
+423 ADTPTSAAI
-432 FAERMGA
+432 VAERMGA

-495 KSSTVSESKAT
+495 KSSTVSESKAA

-568 TSTTAAKATISSTP
+568 TSTTAAKAAISSTP

-607 VEFAKGGFSE
+607 VEFAKGGFTE

-707 SGLFSVET
+707 SGLFSVEP

-934 PAEKKFTKDVEKE
+934 TAEKKFTKDVEKE

-1261 YGNPAITKVSRP
+1261 MGNPIITKISRP
-1273 GSVDTWQVTYT
+1273 GDVDTWKITYT
-1284 DDFGEV
+1284 DDFGNV
-1290 HNVVTTRKITTN
+1290 QDVVTTRSITTN
-1302 DDALE
+1302 DDALT
-1307 LAVEWDARLKALPDQ
+1307 LATEWDARLKALPDQ
-1322 YQTVGSHAPTP
+1322 YQPTGSHAPTP

-1367 GGNIVTGQDVSQW
+1367 GGNIVAGQDVSQW
-1380 TYNQNWG
+1380 THNQNWG

-1407 NILSTTEYEELVLQR
+1407 NILSTTEYEELVLKR

-1569 PTTTTPTTTTPTEYT
+1569 PTTTTSTTTTQTGYT

-1610 GGADAVADAWTRFTQ
+1610 GGADTVADAWTRFTQ

-1664 MSDTARIAFDEAIGE
+1664 MSDTARIAFDEAMGE

-1814 YNMAELILGNNKYS
+1814 YNMAELILGNSKYS
-1828 DILIVTGTKGP
+1828 DILVVTGTKGP

-2038 RAIPDEDLQYL
+2038 RAIPDEELQYL
-2049 TKYLDETR
+2049 TKYLDDTR
-2057 AKMVDDVRKS
+2057 VAMVDDIRK
-2067 PEITPEVV
+2067 TPEVRPTVETV
-2075 PTETPSIKVPEE
+2075 PTETPSIRVPEE
-2087 TPSTRTPET
+2087 APSPGAVTPEG
-2096 APDAITPESLASE
+2096 LASE

-2114 RAVAAKTAER
+2114 KAVAAKTAER
-2124 IAVEDEL
+2124 IATEDEL
-2131 SDLGRQIQ
+2131 SNLGRQMQ
-2139 ELGSKLEAAPAR
+2139 ELGAKLEDAPSR

-2165 QVDALK
+2165 QADALK

-2182 DSRNVQQARG
+2182 DTRNVQQSRG
-2192 NQIINGQT
+2192 NQLINGQT
-2200 TVDDLIR
+2200 TVDDLLN

-2215 DGRAALDEALAKSD
+2215 DGRSALDEALAKSE
-2229 DLKAYLRNTSREEAE
+2229 DLKTYLRNTSREEAE
-2244 SLAMA
+2244 QLAMS

-2270 GAVSRIDDATRAK
+2270 GAVGRIDDVTRAK

-2309 RIVDNARAYEGVSV
+2309 RIVDNAGAYQGVSAE
-2323 GADLGRLKL
+2323 ADLGRLKL
-2332 DNILDSSMAN
+2332 DNILDSSMAG
-2342 KSDELRKLLEDP
+2342 KTDELKKLLADK

-2359 LKDEAFA
+2359 LKDETFA
-2366 DEAFNK
+2366 DEAFGK
-2372 VYDVDPVVGQ
+2372 IYDVDPNVATQ
-2382 RYQRAGQDAI
+2382 YQKAAQDRIIADMKADPKYNNLSAGD
-2392 ISDIKAHPNYNS
+2392 K
-2404 LSGKQKEFIEAFY
+2404 KFIDEFY
-2417 SKRIIT
+2417 SKRTYTHEDMERLARIRQNMPASTFSRLIRGGAIGSANIIKNLATHPKSLIKGAFKTWIVANGAMFVYFAVEEGIQTMIQMTGWNT
-2423 PDDLETL
+2423 PIDEYMEYMNGQGI
-2430 AQIREILPMDKFTKF
+2430 ASYEHAMEILSPFNWILDN
-2445 IRGSVLG
+2445 IPG
-2452 SAGAVARWAYRNKF
+2452 SAIIFPTAWGFRWY
-2466 KITGSLI
+2466 
-2473 GGWAVANSALFIYF
+2473 
-2487 AAEEGVQ
+2487 AE
-2494 SLIQLTGYNVPEDMF
+2494 D
-2509 AEQMNAIGIPAIN
+2509 AAIGLMNDKI
-2522 SIKEKLAPFD
+2522 EKG
-2532 WFLDNVPFARNVFP
+2532 N
-2546 APDGFK
+2546 
-2552 WFMDWAA
+2552 
-2559 LGQIA
+2559 
-2564 DKLGK
+2564 
-2569 LERAG
+2569 RAG
-2574 VWVKD
+2574 LWIKD
-2579 EGCDSFG
+2579 ESCKFG
-2586 EGCWGHIRPESER
+2586 PGCWGKIRPESER
-2599 PQYWALHPETIAFCN
+2599 PAYWAQHPETMANID
-2614 GDLVRRIYDMQDDGS
+2614 GDTLRRIYDIQPDGS
-2629 VGPNNMIAKGL
+2629 IGPNNLIAKGL
-2640 GITDPNEAIAV
+2640 GITDPELAKQI
-2651 GLGHMI
+2651 GLGHFI
-2657 AAGNQGAKD
+2657 SASNQGAKD
-2666 TLTKEFTNAY
+2666 TLTKEFGGAY
-2676 NQLVKGGA
+2676 DLLVKGGA
-2684 ESELANQAYMNAK
+2684 VSEMANKAYLDA
-2697 ANITAEPATGPVIT
+2697 
-2711 PDNYYVDQQG
+2711 
-2721 HVIKGS
+2721 KGS
-2727 DVKDPSAIIGQMM
+2727 ATAFTIDPNAQYIDQTGKVISGKDVTDPSQIIGQVMA
-2740 PDGTV
+2740 DGTV
-2745 KSLTTVGSTS
+2745 RQLSTIGSTT
-2755 PVITMDGLT
+2755 PGMTAEGITA
-2764 PQQRAVLG
+2764 QQRAVLA
-2772 VAPTSIDA
+2772 VAPTSLDA
-2780 VSRYAQYNGSQPQD
+2780 ATKYAQYGKTGTD
-2794 AIVWRAIFTNADGS
+2794 ADAVMWRSIFLNPDGS
-2808 INMKKLE
+2808 LDVSKLK
-2815 SAYPDMTPAQITAIF
+2815 SMYPDMTAAQMSAIF
-2830 QKEAVSKT
+2830 PKEAINKA
-2838 ISNEL
+2838 IQNDL
-2843 AAISDPVVLAAKIKE
+2843 ASATDPVELSRKIAE
-2858 YKASGLVDDNARIEQ
+2858 YKASGLIAESARIEQ
-2873 YMPAE
+2873 YMPAD

-2888 NPANFKVTATGT
+2888 NPANFRISATGT
-2900 TVSWI
+2900 TISWI

-2911 HTTGIIQSGKLLNPL
+2911 HTTNMIQSGKLLNPA

-2941 SEYTIDTGK
+2941 SEYTIDPGK
-2950 YAEFIN
+2950 YAAFIN

-2967 NDENYNQTWRGSGSK
+2967 DNENYNQTWRGSGTTSK
-2982 TSGGGGGGGSGG
+2982 STGGGGGGGGSSG
-2994 YSSGRS
+2994 YKS
-3000 GGSTYSKSTGETGI
+3000 GGSTYTKSTGETGI
-3014 FIDAAGLNAD
+3014 FIDSAGLNAE
-3024 VYEGTERI
+3024 VYENGALI
-3032 GSTDEIISV
+3032 GSTDEIIGV
-3041 EAGIHTITIKKD
+3041 EAGVHTITIKKD

-3086 RAVRFAEAMG
+3086 RAVRFVEAMG

>member
-1 MVRLG
+1 MVKLG

-36 TAQKLSSLEKTLAP
+36 TAQKMSSLEKMFAS

-69 TGPTSL
+69 TGPTSQ
-75 PAYESETRL
+75 PAYESEKRL

-94 PAKAPTPT
+94 SAKAPTPT
-102 APVSTSQTPAQAIQS
+102 APVSTSKTPAQAIQS

-198 SEAMKK
+198 SDAMKK

-290 NAVNKVAEQAG
+290 NAVNKVAEQAS

-360 GKAADQV
+360 GKTADQV

-453 DSTKIASI
+453 DSIKIASI

-525 ARAETKSVEKNIFT
+525 ARAETKSVEKNMFA

-568 TSTTAAKATISSTP
+568 TSTTAAKAAISSTP

-637 PPGAVAVKGSVEGRV
+637 PPGAVAVKGSVAGRV

-823 KKPYMAMMG
+823 KKPYMAMMS

-934 PAEKKFTKDVEKE
+934 TAEKKFTKDVEKE

-1261 YGNPAITKVSRP
+1261 MGNPIITKISRP
-1273 GSVDTWQVTYT
+1273 GDVDTWKITYT
-1284 DDFGEV
+1284 DDFGNV
-1290 HNVVTTRKITTN
+1290 QDVVTTRSITTN
-1302 DDALE
+1302 DDALT
-1307 LAVEWDARLKALPDQ
+1307 LATEWDARLKALPDQ
-1322 YQTVGSHAPTP
+1322 YQPTGSHAPTP

-1367 GGNIVTGQDVSQW
+1367 GGNIVAGQDVSQW
-1380 TYNQNWG
+1380 THNQNWG

-1407 NILSTTEYEELVLQR
+1407 NILSTTEYEELVLKR

-1569 PTTTTPTTTTPTEYT
+1569 PTTTTSTTTTQTGYT

-1595 SDLYNSLVSSLSSRT
+1595 SDRYNSLVSSLSSRT

-1664 MSDTARIAFDEAIGE
+1664 MSDTARIAFDEAMGE

-1794 KSAKELISQMPASW
+1794 KSAKELISQMPVSW
-1808 IDANAD
+1808 IDDNAD
-1814 YNMAELILGNNKYS
+1814 FNMAELILGNSKYS
-1828 DILIVTGTKGP
+1828 DILVVTGTKGP
-1839 TKASLAKAFEKATND
+1839 TKASLVKAFEKATQE
-1854 GTIISGANDWQ
+1854 GTVIAGANDWQ
-1865 AAVHKFKKMDGW
+1865 AAVHKFKKLDGW
-1877 VVRSPEGEF
+1877 VVKSPGGEF

-1913 WEKPVNVPTEFKVPD
+1913 WETPKNVPTEFLVPE
-1928 NASGSK
+1928 NASGSRI
-1934 VVAINKADPYAA
+1934 VAVSKADPYAA

-1952 GLTESGGLDFDMSK
+1952 GLTESGGLDYDMSK

-1986 ADKSGSFQIGRTV
+1986 ADKAGSFQIGRTIEV
-1999 EIVEKDAVRVG
+1999 VEKDAVRVG

-2016 LQNLDAATFRSLLED
+2016 LQNIDAAAFRSLLED
-2031 PDVISNI
+2031 PDVISGI
-2038 RAIPDEDLQYL
+2038 RAIPDEELQYL
-2049 TKYLDETR
+2049 TKYLDDTR
-2057 AKMVDDVRKS
+2057 VAMVDDIRK
-2067 PEITPEVV
+2067 TPEVRPAVETV
-2075 PTETPSIKVPEE
+2075 PTETPSIRVPEE
-2087 TPSTRTPET
+2087 APSPGAVTPEG
-2096 APDAITPESLASE
+2096 LASE

-2114 RAVAAKTAER
+2114 KAVAAKTAER
-2124 IAVEDEL
+2124 IATEDEL
-2131 SDLGRQIQ
+2131 SNLGRQMQ
-2139 ELGSKLEAAPAR
+2139 ELGAKLEDAPSR

-2165 QVDALK
+2165 QADALK

-2182 DSRNVQQARG
+2182 DTRNVQQSRG
-2192 NQIINGQT
+2192 NQLINGQT
-2200 TVDDLIR
+2200 TVDDLLN

-2215 DGRAALDEALAKSD
+2215 DGRSALDEALAKSE
-2229 DLKAYLRNTSREEAE
+2229 DLKTYLRNTSREEAE
-2244 SLAMA
+2244 QLAMS

-2270 GAVSRIDDATRAK
+2270 GAVGRIDDVTRAK

-2309 RIVDNARAYEGVSV
+2309 RIVDNAGAYQGVSAE
-2323 GADLGRLKL
+2323 ADLGRLKL
-2332 DNILDSSMAN
+2332 DNILDSSMAG
-2342 KSDELRKLLEDP
+2342 KTDELKKLLTDK

-2366 DEAFNK
+2366 DEAFGK
-2372 VYDVDPVVGQ
+2372 IYDVDPNVATQ
-2382 RYQRAGQDAI
+2382 YQKAAQDRIIADMKADPKYNNLSAGD
-2392 ISDIKAHPNYNS
+2392 K
-2404 LSGKQKEFIEAFY
+2404 KFIDEFY
-2417 SKRIIT
+2417 SKRTYTHEDMERLARIRQNMPASTFSRLIRGGAIGSANIIKNLATHPKSLIKGAFKTWIVANGAMFVYFAVEEGIQTMIQMTGWNT
-2423 PDDLETL
+2423 PIDEYMEYMNGQGI
-2430 AQIREILPMDKFTKF
+2430 ASYEHAMEILSPFNWILDN
-2445 IRGSVLG
+2445 IPG
-2452 SAGAVARWAYRNKF
+2452 SAIIFPTAWGFRWY
-2466 KITGSLI
+2466 
-2473 GGWAVANSALFIYF
+2473 
-2487 AAEEGVQ
+2487 AE
-2494 SLIQLTGYNVPEDMF
+2494 D
-2509 AEQMNAIGIPAIN
+2509 AAIGLMNDKI
-2522 SIKEKLAPFD
+2522 EKG
-2532 WFLDNVPFARNVFP
+2532 N
-2546 APDGFK
+2546 
-2552 WFMDWAA
+2552 
-2559 LGQIA
+2559 
-2564 DKLGK
+2564 
-2569 LERAG
+2569 RAG
-2574 VWVKD
+2574 LWIKD
-2579 EGCDSFG
+2579 ESCKFG
-2586 EGCWGHIRPESER
+2586 PGCWGKIRPESER
-2599 PQYWALHPETIAFCN
+2599 PAYWAQHPETMANID
-2614 GDLVRRIYDMQDDGS
+2614 GDTLRRIYDIQPDGS
-2629 VGPNNMIAKGL
+2629 IGPNNLIAKGL
-2640 GITDPNEAIAV
+2640 GITDPELAKQI
-2651 GLGHMI
+2651 GLGHFI
-2657 AAGNQGAKD
+2657 SASNQGAKD
-2666 TLTKEFTNAY
+2666 TLTKEFGGAY
-2676 NQLVKGGA
+2676 DLLVKGGA
-2684 ESELANQAYMNAK
+2684 VSEMANKAYLDA
-2697 ANITAEPATGPVIT
+2697 
-2711 PDNYYVDQQG
+2711 
-2721 HVIKGS
+2721 KGS
-2727 DVKDPSAIIGQMM
+2727 ATAFTIDPNAQYIDQTGKVISGKDVTDPSQIIGQVMA
-2740 PDGTV
+2740 DGTV
-2745 KSLTTVGSTS
+2745 RQLSTIGSTT
-2755 PVITMDGLT
+2755 PGMTAEGITA
-2764 PQQRAVLG
+2764 QQRAVLA
-2772 VAPTSIDA
+2772 VAPTSLDA
-2780 VSRYAQYNGSQPQD
+2780 ATKYAQYGKTGTD
-2794 AIVWRAIFTNADGS
+2794 ADAVMWRSIFLNPDGS
-2808 INMKKLE
+2808 LDVSKLK
-2815 SAYPDMTPAQITAIF
+2815 SMYPDMTAAQMSAIF
-2830 QKEAVSKT
+2830 PKEAINKA
-2838 ISNEL
+2838 IQNDL
-2843 AAISDPVVLAAKIKE
+2843 ASATDPVELSRKIAE
-2858 YKASGLVDDNARIEQ
+2858 YKASGLIAESARIEQ
-2873 YMPAE
+2873 YMPAD

-2888 NPANFKVTATGT
+2888 NPANFRISATGT
-2900 TVSWI
+2900 TISWI

-2911 HTTGIIQSGKLLNPL
+2911 HTTNMIQSGKLLNPA

-2941 SEYTIDTGK
+2941 SEYTIDPGK
-2950 YAEFIN
+2950 YAAFIN

-2967 NDENYNQTWRGSGSK
+2967 DNENYNQTWRGSGTTSK
-2982 TSGGGGGGGSGG
+2982 STGGGGGGGGSSG
-2994 YSSGRS
+2994 YKS
-3000 GGSTYSKSTGETGI
+3000 GGSTYTKSTGETGI
-3014 FIDAAGLNAD
+3014 FIDSAGLNAE
-3024 VYEGTERI
+3024 VYENGALI
-3032 GSTDEIISV
+3032 GSTDEIIGV
-3041 EAGIHTITIKKD
+3041 EAGVHTITIKKD

-3075 LYQDTSTTTKS
+3075 LYQDNSTTTKS

-3096 GVEAITPDHIVYA
+3096 GIEAITPDHIVYA

-3114 SNTSLA
+3114 SNTGLA

-3137 VADDVKELITLYR
+3137 VADDVKELIALYR